1 MWVIP
6 DACAEARYL
15 RLADVFVIGG
25 GGSRSFRVSSAVPDT
40 TLLRISRRRSAD
52 DRSKGCSKSRPSTSV
67 LAGRLPVALFP
78 ISAGTAPTRAL
89 PERFRQS
96 YHRHIWT
103 SARAVVPPKA
113 SLVTDFDGRPPTG
126 QLG

>member
-67 LAGRLPVALFP
+67 LAGDCPSRCFL
-78 ISAGTAPTRAL
+78 
-89 PERFRQS
+89 
-96 YHRHIWT
+96 
-103 SARAVVPPKA
+103 
-113 SLVTDFDGRPPTG
+113 
-126 QLG
+126 